1 MDTGARR
8 GGVRRG
14 AAGSAGRT
22 VGDAAGDTAW
32 AGPAGY
38 VTWIGGAAG
47 TVAPSLQSRSARC
60 TERIRSGRSSDRT
73 RLREIWARSTS
84 AESSR
89 SVPHPG
95 IAPLPV
101 ELVPVDTLTDR
112 LRPATST

>member
-47 TVAPSLQSRSARC
+47 TVGPSFLSRSARC
-60 TERIRSGRSSDRT
+60 TERISSGRSLDRKRLHDILGRNTSDV
-73 RLREIWARSTS
+73 
-84 AESSR
+84 SSI
-89 SVPHPG
+89 SVPLSG
-95 IAPLPV
+95 IERKHNHLDY
-101 ELVPVDTLTDR
+101 L
-112 LRPATST
+112 